1 MQTEQSIPLYENLD
15 ISSTRQIL
23 RLMNEADQTV
33 PIAVGHVLDDVAQAV
48 ELIVCALREGG
59 RLIYI
64 GAGTSGRLGVLDA
77 VECLPTFSMSQERIV
92 GVIAGGEG
100 AMFRAVEEA
109 EDQPL
114 SASETLASL
123 GVQRQ
128 DVVIGISASGRTK
141 YVVGALQYARSTGA
155 RTIAISCNRDSE
167 ISHLADVGIEIDTG
181 PEVLAG
187 STRLKAGTAQKLVLN
202 MLSTASMI
210 RIGKAYRNM
219 MVDMRVT
226 NEKLLDRA
234 IGIVMAI
241 GQVDQ
246 KTAERTMREA
256 NGQVKL
262 AALMA
267 RKSVDRET
275 AQLLLSNANGSL
287 RVALGERDKTQETGN
302 K

>member
-77 VECLPTFSMSQERIV
+77 VECLPTFSLPQERIV

-123 GVQRQ
+123 GLQRQ
-128 DVVIGISASGRTK
+128 DVVVGLSASGRTK

>member
-123 GVQRQ
+123 GLQRQ
-128 DVVIGISASGRTK
+128 DVVVGLSASGRTK

-275 AQLLLSNANGSL
+275 AQLLLSKANGSL

>member
-77 VECLPTFSMSQERIV
+77 VECLPTFSLPQERIV

-123 GVQRQ
+123 GLQRQ
-128 DVVIGISASGRTK
+128 DVVVGLSASGRTK

-275 AQLLLSNANGSL
+275 AQLLLSKANGSL

>member
-77 VECLPTFSMSQERIV
+77 VECLPTFSLPQERIV

-275 AQLLLSNANGSL
+275 AQLLLSKANGSL